1 MQTRL
6 TDPARYGRE
15 TTAREP
21 TRRTHRNQ
29 LERDRRMGHRHKLY
43 ELRDLIPELQ
53 HFRPPVT
60 EILDHARARIE
71 LLTAKCN
78 DLVRDLGELEQMDPR
93 NQPTAVRGRRSRS
106 RAATSTSTAPPN
118 VAAADPLHVFEQV
131 MRENAQLRRDMARF
145 ERRAQ
150 MANLAEHHVATR
162 MEHQTQVMVPPAA
175 YQVHSDRG
183 MLRA

>member
-78 DLVRDLGELEQMDPR
+78 DLVRDLGELEADGPAQPADRRPR
-93 NQPTAVRGRRSRS
+93 SPITVARGNFHLDGTAKRRSGG
-106 RAATSTSTAPPN
+106 
-118 VAAADPLHVFEQV
+118 
-131 MRENAQLRRDMARF
+131 
-145 ERRAQ
+145 
-150 MANLAEHHVATR
+150 
-162 MEHQTQVMVPPAA
+162 PA
-175 YQVHSDRG
+175 SC
-183 MLRA
+183 L